1 MNRTLYLPRTLSAA
15 VALALV
21 SISATGH
28 AQDLSKITAVTLY
41 PGSATIE
48 RTARIAPGM
57 TRLEIPDLPANFD
70 PQTLRVDAD
79 PGVQIG
85 EVSTHDSA
93 RSSTP
98 NPREAQLEDRIQA
111 LKDQQSSLDGEIKS
125 AETVNKFLAR
135 LGAPSGPYKTAP
147 MPDPKSLAGV
157 IEVIS
162 HSSGDSAARVQRA
175 RVRKR
180 ELARQVAALQRDLA
194 RLKSGVRD
202 TRTIVVG
209 VSAEKGGTARVS
221 YQVNGAGWRPTYRA
235 NLDSEASRLE
245 LLRQAVVTQTTG
257 EDWSGVRMKLSTG
270 QPRLSPQGSDPRPWL
285 VSIARPRL
293 ESRAAG
299 ALLTAPAAP
308 AEALAKR
315 DLRDDFREAAQTQTT
330 FATEFEVPGTVSL
343 PSDGRAVTVALAK
356 QTLPVKLRLRVV
368 PRLDPAAIVTAEA
381 ARPEGVWLPGE
392 MQLQRDGAYVG
403 ATRWNPQGAANLS
416 LPFGRDS
423 LVRVTFDRVKDRNGT
438 AGLIGRKN
446 EREVTDVLTLASF
459 HKKPLDVLVLESSPV
474 STSDDISVQAGFEP
488 KPQTENWESRQG
500 VVAWERSIAPRQVMK
515 ITLNYAIGY
524 PKDGAVVG
532 LP

>member
-1 MNRTLYLPRTLSAA
+1 MNPNKHVRRLLPAA
-15 VALALV
+15 VGAALIHMSGAY
-21 SISATGH
+21 
-28 AQDLSKITAVTLY
+28 AQDPSKITAVMLY

-48 RTARIAPGM
+48 RTARITPGM
-57 TRLEIPDLPANFD
+57 TRLEIANLPANFD

-79 PGVQIG
+79 AGVQIG
-85 EVSTHDSA
+85 EVSTQDSA

-111 LKDQQSSLDGEIKS
+111 LKDQQAAFDAEVKS
-125 AETVNKFLAR
+125 AEMVNKFLTH
-135 LGAPSGPYKTAP
+135 LGAPSGPGRTTP
-147 MPDPKSLAGV
+147 VPDPKSLAGV

-162 HSSGDSAARVQRA
+162 HSSGDALARVQRA
-175 RVRKR
+175 QVRKR
-180 ELARQVAALQRDLA
+180 ELGRQAAALERDLA
-194 RLKSGVRD
+194 RLKSGARD

-209 VSAEKGGTARVS
+209 VSAEKGGYARVS

-245 LLRQAVVTQTTG
+245 LVRQAMVNQTTG
-257 EDWSGVRMKLSTG
+257 EDWSGVKLKLSTG
-270 QPRLSPQGSDPRPWL
+270 QPRLSPQGPDPRPWL
-285 VSIARPRL
+285 VSIMQPRP
-293 ESRAAG
+293 ESRALSNLA
-299 ALLTAPAAP
+299 AAP
-308 AEALAKR
+308 AEASAKRER
-315 DLRDDFREAAQTQTT
+315 DLRDDFAPVVQTQTT
-330 FATEFEVPGTVSL
+330 FATEFDVPGTVTL
-343 PSDGRAVTVALAK
+343 PSDGRNVTVALAK

-381 ARPEGVWLPGE
+381 ARPDGVWLPGE

-403 ATRWNPQGAANLS
+403 ATRWNPQAAGNLT
-416 LPFGRDS
+416 LPFGRDG

-474 STSDDISVQAGFEP
+474 STSDDISVQASFEP
-488 KPQTENWESRQG
+488 RPQTENWESRQG
-500 VVAWERSIAPRQVMK
+500 VVAWERSIAPKQVMK